1 MEMWKK
7 QKKTAIAFCVF
18 LSLMFL
24 CTLVSRAVYAS
35 RLPQITTKKPER
47 TALIHKVET
56 EGLVSQG
63 MEYAVNT
70 LSGLRCRTVHAH
82 VGDRVTAETL
92 LFEIDMED
100 LQTINDIINSAV
112 KNSSYITAII
122 SSCVFILYTLIIKVV
137 DLYKSKDRN
146 KPLVEMA
153 SAIKEVSE
161 NAVKL
166 NQVLDKT
173 IQDAETKEASRIT
186 NIILTAFTSFKS
198 AVLDQCIDVII
209 HNNIEATRDNV
220 KQTIYKTVSTEYYK
234 IYSIFSAYEHDT
246 VNVATKIKEEW
257 IDDITNECLEI
268 IYDGADSVTRIRQ
281 LNNKLNL
288 IVEEYS
294 IYIKN
299 KVFNH

>member
-1 MEMWKK
+1 MWREYYY
-7 QKKTAIAFCVF
+7 F
-18 LSLMFL
+18 LKS
-24 CTLVSRAVYAS
+24 
-35 RLPQITTKKPER
+35 
-47 TALIHKVET
+47 
-56 EGLVSQG
+56 
-63 MEYAVNT
+63 N
-70 LSGLRCRTVHAH
+70 
-82 VGDRVTAETL
+82 
-92 LFEIDMED
+92 MED
-100 LQTINDIINSAV
+100 LQTINDVINSAV

-146 KPLVEMA
+146 KPLVDMA
-153 SAIKEVSE
+153 SAIKKVSE
-161 NAVKL
+161 NVVKL

-173 IQDAETKEASRIT
+173 IQDAETKEANRIT

-198 AVLDQCIDVII
+198 AVLDQCIDIII
-209 HNNIEATRDNV
+209 HNNIEATKDNV

-234 IYSIFSAYEHDT
+234 IYSIFSAYEHDM

-257 IDDITNECLEI
+257 IDDITDECLKI
-268 IYDGADSVTRIRQ
+268 IYDGVDSSTRIRQ

>member
-1 MEMWKK
+1 
-7 QKKTAIAFCVF
+7 
-18 LSLMFL
+18 
-24 CTLVSRAVYAS
+24 
-35 RLPQITTKKPER
+35 
-47 TALIHKVET
+47 
-56 EGLVSQG
+56 
-63 MEYAVNT
+63 
-70 LSGLRCRTVHAH
+70 
-82 VGDRVTAETL
+82 
-92 LFEIDMED
+92 MED

-198 AVLDQCIDVII
+198 AVLDQCMDVII
-209 HNNIEATRDNV
+209 HNNMEATRDNV

-257 IDDITNECLEI
+257 IDDITNECLKI